1 VYHTV
6 NKGAREILTEIKVCL
21 RDIST
26 FEADALVNAANNHLR
41 MGSGVAWAKVSFV
54 LYNGEAFQA
63 FRDALPK

>member
-41 MGSGVAWAKVSFV
+41 MGSGVAWAKV
-54 LYNGEAFQA
+54 YNGEAFQA